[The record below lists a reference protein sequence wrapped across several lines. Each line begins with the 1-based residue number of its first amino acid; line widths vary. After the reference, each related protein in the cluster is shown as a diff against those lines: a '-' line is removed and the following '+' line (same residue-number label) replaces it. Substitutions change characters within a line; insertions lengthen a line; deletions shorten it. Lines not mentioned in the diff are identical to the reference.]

1 MDLEA
6 ALKNEGSEKFYND
19 VENNMLEDHHSIP

>member
-6 ALKNEGSEKFYND
+6 ALKNEGREKFCSD
-19 VENNMLEDHHSIP
+19 VENNMLENHHSIP

>member
-6 ALKNEGSEKFYND
+6 ALKHEGSEKFYND
-19 VENNMLEDHHSIP
+19 VENNMLEEYYSIP